1 MKATLVLVLLAG
13 SALAQDAAGV
23 TAAKAACGPA
33 SVKFDAQQDA
43 TQHPTPEPDAGKAM
57 VYVVQSLGEIE
68 CTSCAL
74 TKVAMDG
81 AWVGATQGTSYLFV
95 SAEPGEHHLCV
106 NWQSRLQFRSQAFG
120 LANFSAEAGHVYY
133 FRIRPSV
140 SRMIYLFDLDP
151 INSDEGKLLV
161 AASGFSVSHPKSK

>member
-1 MKATLVLVLLAG
+1 MKTALVLLLLAA
-13 SALAQDAAGV
+13 SAFAQDPGAV
-23 TAAKAACGPA
+23 MAAKAACGPS
-33 SVKFDAQQDA
+33 SVKFDAQQDT
-43 TQHPTPEPDAGKAM
+43 TQHPTPEPDPGKAL

-95 SAEPGEHHLCV
+95 PVEPGEHHICA
-106 NWQSRLQFRSQAFG
+106 NWQSRFEWKSKALA
-120 LANFSAEAGHVYY
+120 LANFTAEAGHVYY
-133 FRIRPSV
+133 FRVRLSL
-140 SRMIYLFDLDP
+140 SRMIYVFDLDP

-161 AASGFSVSHPKSK
+161 ASSGLSVSHPKK